1 MAINDIEN
9 TSGVTSTQEY
19 RSVDDIILNHSMPQ
33 TETSSNNQFKAGY
46 RQSENQPLQIK
57 AETNPTNVVSVF
69 DVAQYVLSKLNEPCT
84 TMKLHKL
91 LYYCQAWYLV
101 WEDKPLFK
109 ENIEAWANGPV
120 VRALFNFHQGMY
132 WADPEQ
138 LTLGNASKLNEV
150 QREDIDHQVHQR
162 VRDADELQDHHRSA
176 LRGVRRTGHHG
187 GALPG
192 LGVRD
197 PGEGQLPGDHTSH
210 PVV

>member
-150 QREDIDHQVHQR
+150 QREDIDKVLAFYGGKTSQWLIDQTHI
-162 VRDADELQDHHRSA
+162 EGPWRSA
-176 LRGVRRTGHHG
+176 RRGM
-187 GALPG
+187 LPNERG
-192 LGVRD
+192 NRIIPLD
-197 PGEGQLPGDHTSH
+197 AISEYYSSLK
-210 PVV
+210 